1 MCTSAAYV
9 SKLVGTN
16 KSLKKKELCWK
27 RWLEERLKQL
37 NRNLGFVNMLFEKKM
52 IKKKYKDRLEI
63 KCNIQRKKVN
73 IFRKEMKQQI
83 KDIAA
88 NSKRYKSRINQYQQ
102 NWIFVNNQGQFS
114 QQLSNKEESHQ

>member
-1 MCTSAAYV
+1 
-9 SKLVGTN
+9 
-16 KSLKKKELCWK
+16 
-27 RWLEERLKQL
+27 
-37 NRNLGFVNMLFEKKM
+37 MLFEKKM

-114 QQLSNKEESHQ
+114 QQLSNKEESHQWEIRETVKT